1 MSRTIMTNDPS
12 HDSFDDPLLETLYVD
27 ALPPESISLTLSQI
41 QQAIQL
47 SQSCPDPDRQWQVYL
62 TALAQIGFEQWL
74 QERSPDLAARV
85 CPKPL
90 PEEASLTPVSLLQV
104 GNYTLCLLTASSA
117 MDDRIPVPITV
128 VSESDYIPHIY
139 VLIEVWEEQDCV
151 NIYGYLRGDRLI
163 QQAVSPSTAEI
174 ATAWLSLNWFDSNV
188 DTLLLYLRCLN
199 PDAILSDAILHTI
212 AQDPATKNHSSGLVS
227 HFSTSHL
234 SAINV
239 GCWLRDRLDEVA
251 QELSWVLLPPLAVT
265 FREIHPSTEQF
276 DKVTMALLKQGIA
289 IPPQSRGAYQN
300 LIGEGIALRLYV
312 ITWQESQSTDMP
324 EWSLLLILGA
334 QPDDE
339 LPVGTRLIVE
349 DDLQRLDEQILREK
363 QPEAFLFTRVIGTW
377 DEQFRVAIALSNGEI
392 IHLPPFRFQ
401 PDA

>member
-1 MSRTIMTNDPS
+1 MPHTIMMNDPS
-12 HDSFDDPLLETLYVD
+12 YDSFDDSLLETLYVD
-27 ALPPESISLTLSQI
+27 ALLPESISLASAQI
-41 QQAIQL
+41 QQAIQQ
-47 SQSCPDPDRQWQVYL
+47 SQRCPDPDRQWQAYL
-62 TALAQIGFEQWL
+62 AALAQIGL
-74 QERSPDLAARV
+74 QERSPNLAAEIHS
-85 CPKPL
+85 KPL
-90 PEEASLTPVSLLQV
+90 PEVASPTPINLLQV
-104 GNYTLCLLTASSA
+104 GDYTLCLLTVSSA
-117 MDDRIPVPITV
+117 TDDLIPVPMPV
-128 VSESDYIPHIY
+128 VSEPDYVPHLY

-151 NIYGYLRGDRLI
+151 NIYGYLRRDRLI
-163 QQAVSPSTAEI
+163 QQDTLPSTRES
-174 ATAWLSLNWFDSNV
+174 ATAWLHLDWFDSNI

-199 PDAILSDAILHTI
+199 PDAILSVPILDNIT
-212 AQDPATKNHSSGLVS
+212 QVSATHNHSFGLVS
-227 HFSTSHL
+227 HFPPPHL

-265 FREIHPSTEQF
+265 FREIHPSVEQF

-300 LIGEGIALRLYV
+300 LLGEGITLRLYA
-312 ITWQESQSTDMP
+312 ITWQESQSGDLP

-334 QPDDE
+334 QPGDE
-339 LPVGTRLIVE
+339 LPVGTRLVVE
-349 DDLQRLDEQILREK
+349 DELQQLDEQILRER

-377 DEQFRVAIALSNGEI
+377 DEQFRVAIALSNGEM

>member
-1 MSRTIMTNDPS
+1 MPHTIMTNDPS
-12 HDSFDDPLLETLYVD
+12 HDSFDDSLLEMYVD
-27 ALPPESISLTLSQI
+27 TLPPEAISLTPDQI
-41 QQAIQL
+41 QQAIHL
-47 SQSCPDPDRQWQVYL
+47 SQRFPDPDRQWQAYVA
-62 TALAQIGFEQWL
+62 ALAQIGFEQWL
-74 QERSPDLAARV
+74 QERSPNLAAEV
-85 CPKPL
+85 HPKLL
-90 PEEASLTPVSLLQV
+90 PVASSTPISLLQV
-104 GNYTLCLLTASSA
+104 GDYTLCLLTVSSA
-117 MDDRIPVPITV
+117 MDDRIAVPTTV
-128 VSESDYIPHIY
+128 VSEPDYIPHIY

-151 NIYGYLRGDRLI
+151 KIYSYLRRDRLM
-163 QQAVSPSTAEI
+163 QQAVSPLGEST
-174 ATAWLSLNWFDSNV
+174 TAWLSLNWFDSNV

-199 PDAILSDAILHTI
+199 SDAILSIPTLHNI
-212 AQDPATKNHSSGLVS
+212 AQDSATNNHSSGLVS
-227 HFSTSHL
+227 RFPASHL

-239 GCWLRDRLDEVA
+239 GSWLHDRLDEVA

-289 IPPQSRGAYQN
+289 IPPQSRGAYQD
-300 LIGEGIALRLYV
+300 LVGKGIALRLYA
-312 ITWQESQSTDMP
+312 ITWQESQSTNLP

-334 QPDDE
+334 QPGDE

-377 DEQFRVAIALSNGEI
+377 NEQFRVAIAFSNGEI
-392 IHLPPFRFQ
+392 IRLPPFRFQ